1 MNKHTTLRI
10 GGSLLERA
18 SEVYDFR
25 SSLRGPA
32 FPERPEREQ
41 GEAREPVSAA
51 PAPAPEDDDF
61 LELTDEAPRRREQ
74 PILMSEVEV
83 TFEAPQPAAPDPLDD
98 FMEPVPAPA
107 KAAAPQ
113 PTPQPKAAPQAA
125 PQARRSPAP
134 ARGGKVDRKAL
145 REAGFILPDA
155 PVTGLAEEFRI
166 IKRQLLQA
174 ASGKTGIADDKRQT
188 ILVCSAA
195 PDEGKTFCAINLALS
210 LASEKDLEI
219 LLVDGDFAKPEILS
233 ILGLQGGPGL
243 VDAIADPAADPNAF
257 VIQTDIERLS
267 VLPAGRQAN
276 NIPELLGSDR
286 TRHVLAALTEGR
298 PRRIVIFDSPPAL
311 MASPASVLASKVGQ
325 VMMVVRADKTTEAE
339 LREAVGLLSGCDN
352 LSLMLNGTGF
362 GSTGRRFGSYYG
374 YGQ

>member
-10 GGSLLERA
+10 GSLLERA
-18 SEVYDFR
+18 SEIYDFR
-25 SSLRGPA
+25 SNLRGPA
-32 FPERPEREQ
+32 FPERPERPEREQ
-41 GEAREPVSAA
+41 GEAREPEFQA
-51 PAPAPEDDDF
+51 PAPASEDDPVLD
-61 LELTDEAPRRREQ
+61 LADEAPRRRKQ
-74 PILMSEVEV
+74 PIIMSEVEV
-83 TFEAPQPAAPDPLDD
+83 TFEAPPAAADPLDD
-98 FMEPVPAPA
+98 FMDPAPA
-107 KAAAPQ
+107 PATAAEPRPAPQ
-113 PTPQPKAAPQAA
+113 PTPKATRTSTP
-125 PQARRSPAP
+125 ARR
-134 ARGGKVDRKAL
+134 GKVDRKGL

-155 PVTGLAEEFRI
+155 PVSGLAEEFRI

-174 ASGKTGIADDKRQT
+174 ASGKTGIAADKRQT

-195 PDEGKTFCAINLALS
+195 PDEGKTFCAVNLALS

-233 ILGLQGGPGL
+233 ILGLDGGPGL
-243 VDAIADPAADPNAF
+243 VDAIADPKADPNNF
-257 VIQTDIERLS
+257 IIQTDIERLS

-276 NIPELLGSDR
+276 NVPELLGSDR
-286 TRHVLAALTEGR
+286 TRDVLTALTEGH

-325 VMMVVRADKTTEAE
+325 VMMVVRADKTTEAD

-362 GSTGRRFGSYYG
+362 GATGRRFGSYYG